1 MAFEDYLSRT
11 GYKRQFLDTNPVMGG
26 AATPAN
32 PSATGREDLT
42 NRLLQIMSGQLGGT
56 LSGGE
61 KLSALGALL
70 KSVSR
75 GSQTSP
81 QDVVRGIQQQKMA
94 EVQGALQ
101 IQELRKAA
109 SQEAQRQLLR
119 EDLLAKASTD
129 EERARI
135 RILSGENLEKYALQR
150 LENKPPEMEAKRK
163 QFEEYYKIYDEQG
176 PAAASTYWKLV
187 APGQMVGSIETGLKI
202 VETPEP
208 PKRGVSASAT
218 EAVGTGAPTSTGI
231 GVRDLTAPQPKQIA
245 PDTNRIP
252 QIATGLSAIQDLRNL
267 SQQPFSTGKQA
278 GNLSETPLFGS
289 LLGQNRANLEG
300 SIEIL
305 RGIIIQDQLARLAK
319 LNPAGIAS
327 LANSPSEQE
336 RFVSAIAN
344 LDPNQDREQFLIGL
358 KRAEEYLKRQKKE
371 AEAAPTKP
379 SGQKT
384 PSTRGI
390 KILSV
395 KPRN

>member
-11 GYKRQFLDTNPVMGG
+11 GYQRQFLDTNPVMGG
-26 AATPAN
+26 VATPAN
-32 PSATGREDLT
+32 PATTGREDLT
-42 NRLLQIMSGQLGGT
+42 NRLLQVMAGNLGGT

-101 IQELRKAA
+101 IQQLRKRAGEAA
-109 SQEAQRQLLR
+109 KREALR
-119 EDLLAKASTD
+119 EDLLSKAKTD
-129 EERARI
+129 EERAQI
-135 RILSGENLEKYALQR
+135 RILSDESLDKFALQR
-150 LENKPPEMEAKRK
+150 LEQKAPDMEAKQK
-163 QFEEYYKIYDEQG
+163 QLATYYQMREED
-176 PAAASTYWKLV
+176 PVRASAYWRLINPTQV
-187 APGQMVGSIETGLKI
+187 VGSIESGLKEYN
-202 VETPEP
+202 VPEP
-208 PKRGVSASAT
+208 PIGAVSGGSQRG
-218 EAVGTGAPTSTGI
+218 GI
-231 GVRDLTAPQPKQIA
+231 SDLTPPQPKQIA

-252 QIATGLSAIQDLRNL
+252 QIDTGLSAIQDLRNL

-371 AEAAPTKP
+371 AEAAPTKS

-384 PSTRGI
+384 PSTSGI